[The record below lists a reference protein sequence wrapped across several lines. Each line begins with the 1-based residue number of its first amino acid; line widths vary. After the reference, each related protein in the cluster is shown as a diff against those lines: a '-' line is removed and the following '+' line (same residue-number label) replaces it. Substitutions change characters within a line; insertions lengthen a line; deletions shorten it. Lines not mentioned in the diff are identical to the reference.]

1 MPIVIKELFGS
12 DPLSEALEKINFNF
26 DQIILAGGGPPG
38 PEGPQGVSGV
48 PGPQGDRGDHWQVGS
63 IPPTADHGPEFG
75 SLLQNDLWTSATGQ
89 VYAWNEALALWNDTN
104 VNLTGPIGATGPDGG
119 SYEWKIW
126 KGGVS
131 TYRTPDYVGQA
142 TSTNWL
148 PSQILPVDDNEV
160 NFIVPVGAGKNSL
173 LLGDLNWT
181 KFNLNNFVGWNG
193 VSPGSFPDK
202 TPKLTLIQNT
212 IDFVGFGG
220 LAIGAY
226 GMTSATGPGTTT
238 SDIDKF
244 SGGLANNIG
253 YPGLTGPTADARN
266 MFYAG
271 LAIKSESPTLNAPQ
285 VLSHV
290 FRARTN
296 TIDLEIQAGDTNPTL
311 NAGKSP
317 SVSISGQ
324 NSIFFKGLVPAT
336 DSGYQANE
344 LIRSVIGPTYSRYRD
359 TLYVGFDTSSMDTA
373 LSTYVNSISKL
384 IVNGNTKIVGDLYV
398 GSPTTSFNSIQLG
411 YGRTVNGFS
420 EIALYTDLNSNT
432 SRNFYISRSSTAA
445 GEANIVQLGSGNLN
459 ISTNN
464 TTLPGFGGQASGAIT
479 FFTKSGSGFV
489 FTSTQKAIIKNNGN
503 FGIGTSL
510 DPLVKLHV
518 KSEGEILRLEGSV
531 GGHAFMS
538 FYPQGPSTRYGYI
551 GYPSTGSTDLNIFN
565 ENAGGTGRINLAT
578 GGATRVTIGS
588 NGNVGIGLGGSSPVG
603 GANNTL
609 QIHNSNTNASTT
621 SNIGFTTSLAGQGF
635 YLRNLRY
642 FDPADNRFQLLHASS
657 FASISSSTPIL
668 TARINGSIGINT
680 VDPSSSLHVNGII
693 KSDLSLIG
701 GHVILSN
708 PDPVTSN
715 GQFLGATLYKGI
727 ATYNAS
733 GFSVTA
739 DFDAARTI
747 VTGNSASTAT
757 ANTPYESVNYDIQ
770 TINNVNGGL
779 SSRISIRGYDGKV
792 GININTPAHRL
803 TVLNGSRGA
812 TSSYALATAWF
823 GGLDVGLG
831 IGSYD
836 GTPGLGFG
844 TWIQSIQNNE
854 NSQPLFLNPNGG
866 SNGDVYVGR
875 NGTGTNLT
883 VKGDLG
889 LGDSSGLLAGNRNL
903 NLYVPTGNQF
913 NLTFNSTVIARILAG
928 DIRFDRALKCS
939 NSGFQNGIPSQGL
952 TVGGEDAFYADG
964 TGPIGLGFVSGN
976 AGYYGYI
983 AGAPTNAQGG
993 GAKIGLR
1000 MKGPNGARAI
1010 DVGGSN
1016 ITVFSPM
1023 NITDAAGIELSRDFN
1038 STLDDNEIMGAGYMK
1053 KNLTLAGMWRA
1064 QAFGQAI
1071 PGSNA
1076 INYTFPFSA
1085 RLSVN
1090 GVIIAAGTYHTSD
1103 MRLKTELARVKNG
1116 TALDKILKLSGVLFQ
1131 WNEKSPNHGM
1141 VELGL
1146 FAQEV
1151 KEVIPEAVI
1160 KSKSNNF
1167 DDELSLDW
1175 KPITTMLIE
1184 AVKDQNEIIVNQ
1196 KDKIQEL
1203 EDKLSKIEE
1212 ILAKNNLI

>member
-63 IPPTADHGPEFG
+63 IPPTTDHGPEFG
-75 SLLQNDLWTSATGQ
+75 SLLQNDLWTSSTGQ

-104 VNLTGPIGATGPDGG
+104 VNLTGPVGATGPDGG

-238 SDIDKF
+238 GDIDKF

-296 TIDLEIQAGDTNPTL
+296 TIDLEIQAGDTNSNL

-324 NSIFFKGLVPAT
+324 NSIFFKGLVPGT
-336 DSGYQANE
+336 DSGSND

-359 TLYVGFDTSSMDTA
+359 TLYVGFNTSSLDTA
-373 LSTYVNSISKL
+373 FNDYITTYYSTSKL

-398 GSPTTSFNSIQLG
+398 GSPTTPFNSIQLG

-420 EIALYTDLNSNT
+420 EIAFYTNSSSNT
-432 SRNFYISRSSTAA
+432 SRNFYISRSSTSA

-459 ISTNN
+459 IATNN
-464 TTLPGFGGQASGAIT
+464 TTGFGGGASGDIT
-479 FFTKSGSGFV
+479 FFTRSGSNY
-489 FTSTQKAIIKNNGN
+489 FTSYTQKAIIKNDGN

-531 GGHAFMS
+531 GGHAYMS

-551 GYPSTGSTDLNIFN
+551 GYPSAGSTDLNIFN
-565 ENAGGTGRINLAT
+565 ENAGGTGRINLGT
-578 GGATRVTIGS
+578 SGLSRLTIGS
-588 NGNVGIGLGGSSPVG
+588 NGNVGIGNGFGTFQPVG

-609 QIHNSNTNASTT
+609 QIHNNSNLSSTST
-621 SNIGFTTSLAGQGF
+621 NIGFTTSLAGQGF
-635 YLRNLRY
+635 YLRNLRSL
-642 FDPADNRFQLLHASS
+642 DIVDSKFQLLFAPS
-657 FASISSSTPIL
+657 FAGISSSTPIL
-668 TARINGSIGINT
+668 TARTNGSVGINT
-680 VDPSSSLHVNGII
+680 EEPSSSLHVNGII
-693 KSDLSLIG
+693 KSDLGLIG
-701 GHVILSN
+701 GHIILRN
-708 PDPVTSN
+708 PDLATNN
-715 GQFLGATLYKGI
+715 GQFLGAVLYKGV
-727 ATYNAS
+727 ATYTVVGNPVYAE
-733 GFSVTA
+733 
-739 DFDAARTI
+739 FDAARTV
-747 VTGNSASTAT
+747 VTTNSASTAT
-757 ANTPYESVNYDIQ
+757 FLKPWEAANYDIQ
-770 TINNVNGGL
+770 TINDVNGGL
-779 SSRISIRGYDGKV
+779 SSRITIRGFDGKV
-792 GININTPAHRL
+792 GINNNTPAHRL
-803 TVLNGSRGA
+803 TVFNGSRDD
-812 TSSYALATAWF
+812 SPQYRNATAWIA
-823 GGLDVGLG
+823 GLDVGLG
-831 IGSYD
+831 IGSFGQGYNY
-836 GTPGLGFG
+836 G
-844 TWIQSIQNNE
+844 TWLQSVQNN
-854 NSQPLFLNPNGG
+854 N
-866 SNGDVYVGR
+866 
-875 NGTGTNLT
+875 
-883 VKGDLG
+883 
-889 LGDSSGLLAGNRNL
+889 
-903 NLYVPTGNQF
+903 
-913 NLTFNSTVIARILAG
+913 
-928 DIRFDRALKCS
+928 
-939 NSGFQNGIPSQGL
+939 
-952 TVGGEDAFYADG
+952 
-964 TGPIGLGFVSGN
+964 PIGLSDDNVHPLYLQPKGGDVRIGGWDSELCNLFVNGNISSSDTITATNNINTGAGANIANGVLNVNSTGTKIGKLGTRTTNSVSGWISFGFN
-976 AGYYGYI
+976 CTTSGYI
-983 AGAPTNAQGG
+983 GAAQKFG
-993 GAKIGLR
+993 K
-1000 MKGPNGARAI
+1000 
-1010 DVGGSN
+1010 S
-1016 ITVFSPM
+1016 
-1023 NITDAAGIELSRDFN
+1023 AGISEFSVSVTDTFGSGQSDGVVLCDIVIDNLVGQSPFGF
-1038 STLDDNEIMGAGYMK
+1038 DDNDVVHVTIGG
-1053 KNLTLAGMWRA
+1053 N
-1064 QAFGQAI
+1064 
-1071 PGSNA
+1071 PG
-1076 INYTFPFSA
+1076 
-1085 RLSVN
+1085 
-1090 GVIIAAGTYHTSD
+1090 
-1103 MRLKTELARVKNG
+1103 LKELACLQNFSSYTVYGSALTSVVQIKMYFNPTGLTTANGGFNYKLNFRV
-1116 TALDKILKLSGVLFQ
+1116 DR
-1131 WNEKSPNHGM
+1131 
-1141 VELGL
+1141 
-1146 FAQEV
+1146 
-1151 KEVIPEAVI
+1151 
-1160 KSKSNNF
+1160 
-1167 DDELSLDW
+1167 
-1175 KPITTMLIE
+1175 
-1184 AVKDQNEIIVNQ
+1184 IV
-1196 KDKIQEL
+1196 
-1203 EDKLSKIEE
+1203 
-1212 ILAKNNLI
+1212 